1 MESFWVCYGRFP
13 WQGKSLVK
21 TNKSCVQ
28 MIMIV
33 SLHLN
38 VCFCCLIAIFLK
50 NCETRLNWL
59 STQMCCSG
67 DHAVGRNAT
76 LQCIDSAKNNPSS
89 LDSPLMHWS
98 NNVKISLHKVQC
110 NSMQWDAMRCDA
122 MHCTAFCPD
131 HWPCLINKNWQKK
144 VHLLHSYLKLH
155 WTKEYCWCFRS
166 VEHFLLTSQ
175 SWCKDKWPIFVS
187 LVCWFRLVC
196 LFH

>member
-1 MESFWVCYGRFP
+1 MKSFRVCYVRFP
-13 WQGKSLVK
+13 WQGKSRVK

-28 MIMIV
+28 IIMIV

-50 NCETRLNWL
+50 NCETMLNWL

-89 LDSPLMHWS
+89 LDSPSMHWS
-98 NNVKISLHKVQC
+98 NNVKIYLHKVQS
-110 NSMQWDAMRCDA
+110 NAMQWDAMR
-122 MHCTAFCPD
+122 CTAFCPD

-144 VHLLHSYLKLH
+144 VHLLHSDLKLH
-155 WTKEYCWCFRS
+155 WPKEYCWCFRS
-166 VEHFLLTSQ
+166 VEHFLPNNQ
-175 SWCKDKWPIFVS
+175 SWCKDKWAIFVS
-187 LVCWFRLVC
+187 LVCWFRNV
-196 LFH
+196 LFPSLSH

>member
-1 MESFWVCYGRFP
+1 MKSFRVCYVRFP
-13 WQGKSLVK
+13 WQGKSRVK

-28 MIMIV
+28 IIMIV

-50 NCETRLNWL
+50 NCETMLNWL

-76 LQCIDSAKNNPSS
+76 LQCIDSAKKQSIIAGLTLNA
-89 LDSPLMHWS
+89 LEQ
-98 NNVKISLHKVQC
+98 QC
-110 NSMQWDAMRCDA
+110 ENIFAQSAMQWNAMQWDA

-155 WTKEYCWCFRS
+155 WPKEYWWCFIS

-187 LVCWFRLVC
+187 LVCWFRNVLFLC